1 MVCRQDWDGVS
12 EGLTMAYLLLTC
24 STARDVHVAHIHNI
38 YMYIQYIKF
47 TYVVI

>member
-12 EGLTMAYLLLTC
+12 EGLTMEYLLLTC
-24 STARDVHVAHIHNI
+24 GTARDVHVAHIHTCT
-38 YMYIQYIKF
+38 YIKF